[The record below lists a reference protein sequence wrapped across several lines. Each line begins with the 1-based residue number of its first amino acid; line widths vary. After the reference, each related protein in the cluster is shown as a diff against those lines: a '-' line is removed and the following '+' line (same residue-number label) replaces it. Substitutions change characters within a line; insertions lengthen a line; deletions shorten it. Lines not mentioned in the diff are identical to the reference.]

1 MQTGGK
7 SRQIKATSKQK
18 DIKNALKILKII
30 KIFKKNIIKAPK
42 IIKIH
47 HLSVQKHHLG
57 SKNSCIFKRVYRG
70 LRTDKTA
77 FKTVYLGSH
86 IKANPENHLKNMKNP
101 CQKQEK
107 RSGSAQF

>member
-42 IIKIH
+42 IIKNHENHQNRSEKQLRDRKIQY
-47 HLSVQKHHLG
+47 L
-57 SKNSCIFKRVYRG
+57 RG
-70 LRTDKTA
+70 LA
-77 FKTVYLGSH
+77 ASG
-86 IKANPENHLKNMKNP
+86 
-101 CQKQEK
+101 KQEK
-107 RSGSAQF
+107 RGNSSTQKRKT